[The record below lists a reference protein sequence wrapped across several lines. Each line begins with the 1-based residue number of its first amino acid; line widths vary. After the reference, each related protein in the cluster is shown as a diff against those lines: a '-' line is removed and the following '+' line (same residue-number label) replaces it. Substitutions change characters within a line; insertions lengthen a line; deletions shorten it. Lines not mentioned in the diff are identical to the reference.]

1 MILFILKGHCA
12 MQMGI
17 PRQVIAAIGLVVV
30 LILNAP
36 LVQAA
41 DITLQARNDVRNECM
56 FQRYKPWSLNTLDF
70 YGKDRWSY
78 FGSEWMGRDCEA
90 GEAAVYSGDEQS
102 LAIQRKYTSP
112 TEYFWSGD
120 QATGE
125 RILAI
130 NVERSLRLTHD
141 DAAFYSV
148 SFGRVIEISGMIK
161 KGDADRL
168 AQFVQSRGLL
178 NCLEARYC
186 PVNNV
191 ISLNSPGGNLSEAL
205 KIAKYIQENQ
215 FITLL
220 DKDATCESAC
230 SFIFFAG
237 FSEYEGYFHSR
248 RFAHDTAKLGVHR
261 PAVTLPKDTFSS
273 DRVEQIIKLVD
284 DVKAEAVR
292 QFIAAK
298 VDLSILEQ
306 MYATLSSDMYHLS
319 VPELQLIAT
328 VFESPPSRAKFLNR
342 PGVLALCSG
351 LYQQEYGTTNAQIL
365 ETLDV
370 RSDSFVAYDPHGEFV
385 CYGAKTS
392 LGEWVYDSCGE
403 TRNIGDCAMHFLGC
417 RPSAWAKEFWSIYEP
432 SGANCSKEENEHTDV
447 FAENVARGNLG
458 EALDFI
464 RGADRQKAARNAISG
479 GTGWMLPNWVDAA
492 VTPTAF
498 CGAIDFRDPRVARP
512 LQSLLARGG
521 FDPGGIDGMLG
532 AGSFQAI
539 ARANRALLKSQSDLP
554 SRDLL
559 IALGMTAQQ
568 ADTLV
573 LCQ

>member
-1 MILFILKGHCA
+1 MQKA
-12 MQMGI
+12 MN
-17 PRQVIAAIGLVVV
+17 RYVIAAIGLAVA

-36 LVQAA
+36 LVKAA

-56 FQRYKPWSLNTLDF
+56 FERYKPWSLNALDF
-70 YGKDRWSY
+70 YGKDRWEY
-78 FGSEWMGRDCEA
+78 IGGQWTGGACKA
-90 GEAAVYSGDEQS
+90 GTAKAHSGDTQPLRTE
-102 LAIQRKYTSP
+102 RFYESP
-112 TEYFWSGD
+112 EYYFWRGDRSG
-120 QATGE
+120 GE
-125 RILAI
+125 RILSI
-130 NVERSLRLTHD
+130 DVERSLRLNHD

-168 AQFVQSRGLL
+168 AQFVQSRRLL
-178 NCLEARYC
+178 NCLEAGYC

-205 KIAKYIQENQ
+205 KIAKYIQKNQ

-273 DRVEQIIKLVD
+273 DRVEQIIRLVD
-284 DVKAEAVR
+284 DVKVEAVR

-298 VDLSILEQ
+298 VDLTILEQ
-306 MYATLSSDMYHLS
+306 MYATLSSEMYHLS

-328 VFESPPSRAKFLNR
+328 VFESPPSRAKSLNR
-342 PGVLALCSG
+342 SGVLALCSG
-351 LYQQEYGTTNAQIL
+351 LYRQEYGNPNAQIL
-365 ETLDV
+365 QTLDV

-392 LGEWVYDSCGE
+392 FGEWVYDSCGE
-403 TRNIGDCAMHFLGC
+403 TQKIGDCAMHFLGC
-417 RPSAWAKEFWSIYEP
+417 RPSASAKAFWGIYEP
-432 SGANCSKEENEHTDV
+432 LGAVCSKEETDYTDI
-447 FAENVARGNLG
+447 FAEDVARGNLG
-458 EALDFI
+458 EALDFM

-479 GTGWMLPNWVDAA
+479 DTGWMLPNWVDTA
-492 VTPTAF
+492 VPPTAF
-498 CGAIDFRDPRVARP
+498 CGAIDFRDPMVARS

-532 AGSFQAI
+532 AGSFEAI
-539 ARANRALLKSQSDLP
+539 ARANRALLNAQSDTP
-554 SRDLL
+554 SRNLL

-568 ADTLV
+568 VDTLV